1 MIGLG
6 RRWGPSIVAP
16 LRLPWAPAIAPSGM
30 TSALRECATEGV
42 TEVADVGCAAFAAQA
57 ATVTASAAGPSP
69 LARQRRADVFSDPG
83 ARATLDEGCNSNHR
97 GKAWSVNPEDKL
109 KNSASPRNG

>member
-1 MIGLG
+1 MESFD
-6 RRWGPSIVAP
+6 RRVTSIAKDAGAVV
-16 LRLPWAPAIAPSGM
+16 LNEM
-30 TSALRECATEGV
+30 TSALCESV
-42 TEVADVGCAAFAAQA
+42 TEVATEVANANSMAFAAQA
-57 ATVTASAAGPSP
+57 ATTTASAAGSSP
-69 LARQRRADVFSDPG
+69 LARLRRVDVFSDPG